1 LYFIVSLV
9 ACKALF
15 WFCFNCFAWFFSPRL
30 LAPFI
35 VGKMGTE
42 SPDVWPRTAE
52 ISFGNTEVTRH
63 EFYECFEQSS
73 NESDSIFDAISR
85 LPGRAIC
92 VFRIG
97 FKTVK
102 DHIEFL
108 DKFSAKE
115 SVVISGKEVRI
126 RVRDRSVN
134 LVRVRIQHFKFDDD
148 LSLLNKRLREYGVI
162 SRIFW
167 DTYQD
172 RSLPRWN
179 GIKTGVVN
187 VDMEINKGIPSYIT
201 FGSYK
206 DPLMVSYAG
215 QMHTCRMC
223 DSPTHVLAN
232 CPKQPRNLTNPSTI
246 SKEPI
251 GTRSYSS
258 ALTNRAPFRTTIR
271 KLQETGP
278 IGGGQMPI
286 APTFDAIS
294 FPELAQRSA
303 MSAAVVPDG
312 APEEPISKPD
322 EAESFSDTNTDAE
335 DASCVDPSVASK
347 SVKKKKIK
355 ETREFRDQQKQSE
368 KRSRTAFSNSS
379 GEEAVRIGNDVAQL
393 VELEA
398 TTREVPVS
406 IPGVVIN
413 SSPILSE
420 GDDDVPTD
428 TFALGVQSFS
438 STMAQMDNEAVEEM
452 ETTELVSGSNPEGD
466 ISFSDGSIQPG
477 QRPLDS
483 QATSHLSETQES
495 LGGPLGTPSTP
506 IVERTLKAMEAFRR
520 KKPQGNKP
528 QPSKPK
534 FRN

>member
-1 LYFIVSLV
+1 
-9 ACKALF
+9 
-15 WFCFNCFAWFFSPRL
+15 
-30 LAPFI
+30 
-35 VGKMGTE
+35 MGTE

-63 EFYECFEQSS
+63 EFYECFEQGS

-246 SKEPI
+246 SKEPN

-258 ALTNRAPFRTTIR
+258 ALTNRGPVRTTFR
-271 KLQETGP
+271 KPQETGP

-303 MSAAVVPDG
+303 MSTAVVPDG

-368 KRSRTAFSNSS
+368 KRSRTAFSHSS
-379 GEEAVRIGNDVAQL
+379 GEEAVRIRNDVAQL
-393 VELEA
+393 VELGS
-398 TTREVPVS
+398 TTREVPLS
-406 IPGVVIN
+406 IPGVVSN

-420 GDDDVPTD
+420 GDDMPTD
-428 TFALGVQSFS
+428 TIALEVPSFS

-452 ETTELVSGSNPEGD
+452 EATELVSGSNPEGE

-483 QATSHLSETQES
+483 QPTSHVSETQES

-506 IVERTLKAMEAFRR
+506 IVERTLQAMEAFRR
-520 KKPQGNKP
+520 KKTQGNKA